1 MAKQRASSLDPFAA
15 RLTQWL
21 TAREDGGDGLTLAQA
36 QEQLAADGCQI
47 SVGRL
52 SEWWADKQK
61 RDADKRFLENIAN
74 GSRMSKQV
82 KAAFATEAPPEIQTL
97 INVVQSLIMTLQVKG
112 EANPKYLEMADRLL
126 HSVLEFARMQ
136 TEAGF
141 EKIKIEI
148 RRAAEAR
155 MQEKLQLERSK
166 FEMEFCE
173 KILDKATREA
183 AERIAGSNLSN
194 ADKIAAMR
202 KEAFKG
208 VDELQASG
216 KVVIPK

>member
-1 MAKQRASSLDPFAA
+1 MKQKGSILDPFAA
-15 RLTQWL
+15 RLAQWL
-21 TAREDGGDGLTLAQA
+21 TPKEDGGDGLTLAQA
-36 QEQLAADGCQI
+36 QQQLESDGCKI

-52 SEWWADKQK
+52 SEWWAAKQK
-61 RDADKRFLENIAN
+61 RDNDKAFLRNIAN
-74 GSRMSKQV
+74 GSEMSKQV
-82 KAAFATEAPPEIQTL
+82 KSAFKDNPPPEIQTL

-136 TEAGF
+136 TDAGF
-141 EKIKIEI
+141 EQVKIQI
-148 RRAAEAR
+148 RQAAEDR
-155 MQEKLQLERSK
+155 MQKKLLLEREK

-183 AERIAGSNLSN
+183 AERIASSNMSN
-194 ADKIAAMR
+194 ADKISAMR
-202 KEAFKG
+202 KEAFKA